1 MILSLIFC
9 IETIDRS
16 WENLKQPLEMLVFS
30 IMLCALAFQSSSCT
44 QTAKAFDRFYW
55 GLGVVGV
62 PAGFRLEAGLI

>member
-1 MILSLIFC
+1 
-9 IETIDRS
+9 
-16 WENLKQPLEMLVFS
+16 MLVFS